1 MLRGE
6 LGRFSH
12 SALIA
17 ASSGRGTRA
26 GQMCLGAARPN
37 CSHLS
42 RPRRPGGERSARKR
56 LGPQSERQGGG
67 IDGRPAPRP
76 PLAVNPRARRLVNA
90 SRLSRVPAAPLRQDA
105 AGPSCRGRA
114 VPRLPGPIQPG
125 PGRGGG
131 GGSPR
136 VVGVRVAGEG
146 TARSGGEGGAEADG
160 APTPG
165 RAALA
170 GSLAIPSL
178 PLLTSPPSPVHSSP
192 LILSIFLLPTF
203 HLSFRA
209 PPPRPPPPL

>member
-1 MLRGE
+1 MRPPSRSPLSFPTCHTQRPGAGSGLGFLAAPRGHSAARAGCGELAEHVSAVNKAPDMLRGE

-131 GGSPR
+131 GG
-136 VVGVRVAGEG
+136 
-146 TARSGGEGGAEADG
+146 
-160 APTPG
+160 
-165 RAALA
+165 AL
-170 GSLAIPSL
+170 GW
-178 PLLTSPPSPVHSSP
+178 
-192 LILSIFLLPTF
+192 
-203 HLSFRA
+203 
-209 PPPRPPPPL
+209 